1 MVITGDRHDHV
12 DDGTF
17 GQSTSDRSSR
27 RIPQTRKPWV
37 TPSWQR
43 LETPM
48 EVTMY
53 AAQR

>member
-1 MVITGDRHDHV
+1 MDVTGDRQGHV
-12 DDGTF
+12 AGGTF
-17 GQSTSDRSSR
+17 GQSTSGESSR

-37 TPSWQR
+37 TPAWQR
-43 LETPM
+43 LDTPM

>member
-1 MVITGDRHDHV
+1 MVVTGDRHGHV
-12 DDGTF
+12 TGGTF
-17 GQSTSDRSSR
+17 GESTSDESSR

-37 TPSWQR
+37 TPTWQR
-43 LETPM
+43 LDTPM